1 MLTFR
6 TKLLLIVVA
15 ICGVGMGAL
24 APFSDGLYSAIL
36 LFAFPFL
43 TALLALSI
51 GFDLSKTPVA
61 KAAKE
66 ESRVR
71 ENRPAARH
79 VRQMPM
85 VTSQRVN

>member
-6 TKLLLIVVA
+6 TKLLLIVVPA
-15 ICGVGMGAL
+15 CGVGMGAL

-43 TALLALSI
+43 AAFLALSI
-51 GFDLSKTPVA
+51 GFDLSRTPAA

-66 ESRVR
+66 EWRVR
-71 ENRPAARH
+71 EKRPAARH
-79 VRQMPM
+79 IPQMPM
-85 VTSQRVN
+85 ITSQRVN